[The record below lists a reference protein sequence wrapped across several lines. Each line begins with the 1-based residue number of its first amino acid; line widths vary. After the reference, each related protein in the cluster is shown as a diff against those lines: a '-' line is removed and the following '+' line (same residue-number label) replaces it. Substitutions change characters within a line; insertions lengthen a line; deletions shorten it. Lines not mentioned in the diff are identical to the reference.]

1 MIFMEGSRE
10 FIPKIKKDLDKL
22 AEVFQSELINQKE
35 IITELKARLN
45 EKEYSKDKVEA
56 LKKEFQ
62 DLKDKFGKLK
72 LEKNKEIREANEK
85 ITQLAEDNEKLERKL
100 RGFRKTINIVSN
112 WVEERKESIDVLIS
126 LCEGLSNIEEI
137 SKETMIPAVV
147 LKNRVI
153 PMLLEKNL
161 VLFDD
166 DLNNLN
172 LK

>member
-1 MIFMEGSRE
+1 MEGSRE

-72 LEKNKEIREANEK
+72 LEKNKEIQEANEK

-126 LCEGLSNIEEI
+126 LCEGLSNIEEF
-137 SKETMIPAVV
+137 SKETIIPRVV

-161 VLFDD
+161 ILFDD

>member
-1 MIFMEGSRE
+1 MEGSRE

-72 LEKNKEIREANEK
+72 LEKNKEIQEANEK

-137 SKETMIPAVV
+137 SKETMIPRVV

-161 VLFDD
+161 ILFDD

>member
-1 MIFMEGSRE
+1 MEGSRE

-22 AEVFQSELINQKE
+22 AEVFQSEIINQKE

-72 LEKNKEIREANEK
+72 LEKNKEIQEANEK
-85 ITQLAEDNEKLERKL
+85 ITQLAEDTEKLERKL

-137 SKETMIPAVV
+137 SKETMIPTVV

-161 VLFDD
+161 VLFND

>member
-1 MIFMEGSRE
+1 MEGSRE

-137 SKETMIPAVV
+137 SKETMIPTVV

-153 PMLLEKNL
+153 PMLLEKKL

>member
-1 MIFMEGSRE
+1 MEGSRE

-126 LCEGLSNIEEI
+126 LCEGLSNIDKI
-137 SKETMIPAVV
+137 SKETMIPTVV

-153 PMLLEKNL
+153 PMLLEKKL

>member
-1 MIFMEGSRE
+1 MEGSRE

-137 SKETMIPAVV
+137 SKETMIPTVL

-153 PMLLEKNL
+153 PMLLEKKL

>member
-137 SKETMIPAVV
+137 SKETMIPTVL

-153 PMLLEKNL
+153 PMLLEKKL

>member
-1 MIFMEGSRE
+1 MEGSRE

-72 LEKNKEIREANEK
+72 LEKIKEIQEANEK
-85 ITQLAEDNEKLERKL
+85 ITKLAEDNEKLERKL

-137 SKETMIPAVV
+137 SKETMIPTVV